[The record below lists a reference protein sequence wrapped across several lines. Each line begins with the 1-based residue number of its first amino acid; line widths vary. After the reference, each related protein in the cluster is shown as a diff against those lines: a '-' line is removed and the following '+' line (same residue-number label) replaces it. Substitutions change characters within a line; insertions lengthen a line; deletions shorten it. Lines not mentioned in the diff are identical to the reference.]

1 MFGPK
6 AKHREPYRS
15 KREYFERAACLVA
28 LLHLVVVTSF
38 VDYLSLHNAG
48 IYRWVCHSKK
58 QEAVCMGLTKPFEST
73 LLECATQM
81 QLATDPWW
89 IIGSV
94 SMALHGIDPEP
105 IGDIDIL
112 VSKKDGLA
120 LGQTWGCENCADL
133 GAGRFRSEIL
143 LKHRVLGVD
152 VEVMAGLE
160 VRQRN
165 RWHPVLPKTRQKI
178 MQIGRAHV

>member
-1 MFGPK
+1 
-6 AKHREPYRS
+6 
-15 KREYFERAACLVA
+15 
-28 LLHLVVVTSF
+28 
-38 VDYLSLHNAG
+38 
-48 IYRWVCHSKK
+48 
-58 QEAVCMGLTKPFEST
+58 MGLTNSFEAA

-81 QLATDPWW
+81 QLTADPWW

-94 SMALHGIDPEP
+94 SMALHGIDPGP

-120 LGQTWGCENCADL
+120 LGRQWKCVNCAGS

-143 LKHRVLGVD
+143 LKHRVLGMD

-160 VRQRN
+160 VRHQSG
-165 RWHPVLPKTRQKI
+165 WHPVLPKTHQKI
-178 MQIGRAHV
+178 VRQGVALFVPEQAELINIFRLFGRKKDIERANRMREAI